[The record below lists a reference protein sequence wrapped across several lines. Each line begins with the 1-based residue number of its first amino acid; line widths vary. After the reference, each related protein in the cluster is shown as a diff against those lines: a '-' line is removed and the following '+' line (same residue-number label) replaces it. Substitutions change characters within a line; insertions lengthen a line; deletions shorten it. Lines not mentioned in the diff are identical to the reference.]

1 VRILSR
7 RVCHSKDSTGRVRL
21 PHVRVT
27 ERWRVVGGVG
37 SGASVGGAGVG
48 GPGVGEFIIL
58 HIGACAEMQ
67 TGPNSGVD
75 LLNFRHLN
83 FQIY

>member
-1 VRILSR
+1 
-7 RVCHSKDSTGRVRL
+7 
-21 PHVRVT
+21 
-27 ERWRVVGGVG
+27 VVGGVG

-48 GPGVGEFIIL
+48 GAGVGEFIIL